1 MKNKLEILYKFK
13 NILEKFN
20 NFYQILKNDNLIFPK
35 IVLDFYSN
43 QI

>member
-1 MKNKLEILYKFK
+1 MKNTLEILYKFK
-13 NILEKFN
+13 NILKKFN

>member
-1 MKNKLEILYKFK
+1 MKNTLEILYKFK
-13 NILEKFN
+13 NTLEKFN
-20 NFYQILKNDNLIFPK
+20 NFYQILKNDNLILPK

>member
-1 MKNKLEILYKFK
+1 MKNTLEILYKFK